1 MRTEAL
7 NAPTLEPHEFIATGE
22 EGTSVWI
29 GPAAIEVM
37 ITAASAAGRK
47 ETGGILVGRYG
58 PMGWVADVLEATPK
72 PKGSLAGWAWFQRSN
87 HGLAE
92 LLRQRWEAGLHY
104 LGEWHYHPH
113 ASPTPSLSDLRAMQ
127 AITRDESYRCPSP
140 LLVILGGSCAD
151 WQLSVTLF
159 RNGATTALV
168 NAAGTLP
175 GGWRK

>member
-1 MRTEAL
+1 M

-168 NAAGTLP
+168 NAAGTFP